1 MNPNPKSLLLALVLP
16 FVLMITGVAVL
27 GPSDARIFGVPAIFL
42 FMFVMFPTVS
52 ALMAVAWRRWDR
64 HEIFDD
70 ETPDVEESAK

>member
-16 FVLMITGVAVL
+16 FVLMTAGVAVL

-42 FMFVMFPTVS
+42 FVFVMFPTAS

-64 HEIFDD
+64 HDIYDE
-70 ETPDVEESAK
+70 ETPDVEGPAK